1 MGRAVSSVVGVIL
14 LISLVVVGAGTMS
27 LALATEPPDPAPVS
41 SFELA
46 VDADTDELSIT
57 HRGGESI
64 DLTEATIRI
73 TIDGKRVTHQPPVP
87 FFAARGFE
95 SGPGGPFNSASD
107 NTWRPGETGTLELA
121 STNSPALT
129 PDSIVTVR
137 IITDGTEIAR
147 LSTSG

>member
-1 MGRAVSSVVGVIL
+1 MGRAVSSVVGVVL
-14 LISLVVVGAGTMS
+14 LISLVLVGAGTIS
-27 LALATEPPDPAPVS
+27 LVLATEPPGPTPMS

-64 DLTEATIRI
+64 DLTETRI
-73 TIDGKRVTHQPPVP
+73 LVEFEGRRLVHQPPVP

-107 NTWRPGETGTLELA
+107 NSWRPGETGTLELA

-129 PDSIVTVR
+129 PDSTVTVR
-137 IITDGTEIAR
+137 IVTDGTEIAR
-147 LSTSG
+147 LRTVA